1 MIACW
6 DPIRPAPLAR
16 HCPAP
21 PSGCGLIQLQFP
33 LRFPPLNED
42 FDKAFKKVFGLFL
55 LTLFAYV
62 TVFGACQAY
71 RRRNGAWTITF
82 DRSQDGTPVLR
93 IEQPKLLAAGAVSLS
108 FPGETVTRN
117 DLPITAV
124 FNYPI
129 TNAMPF
135 GPVIFVDTSQLPGD
149 VTLNVFG
156 HAVEI
161 FPRTLRLDLR
171 EISWSP
177 GTNIVVTAGT
187 KPSAERMTPHD
198 QQWKGR

>member
-1 MIACW
+1 MN
-6 DPIRPAPLAR
+6 D
-16 HCPAP
+16 
-21 PSGCGLIQLQFP
+21 
-33 LRFPPLNED
+33 D
-42 FDKAFKKVFGLFL
+42 FEKAFRKVFGLFL

-71 RRRNGAWTITF
+71 RRRDGAWTITF
-82 DRSQDGTPVLR
+82 DRGSDGTPVLR

-108 FPGETVTRN
+108 FPGELPNRT

-135 GPVIFVDTSQLPGD
+135 GPVIFVDTSQLPGV

-161 FPRTLRLDLR
+161 FPRTLRLDFQ
-171 EISWSP
+171 EIPWTP
-177 GTNIVVTAGT
+177 GTNIIAAASA
-187 KPSAERMTPHD
+187 KPPAEKLHPHD